1 MTILNLTNRVTLE
14 IICLVLQ
21 GDSGG
26 PVVLQE
32 SDGIYT
38 QVGVVSFVSAAGC
51 QRGFPVGFT
60 RVTSF
65 LSWISLVTGLSFG

>member
-1 MTILNLTNRVTLE
+1 MTILTLTRGVTFK

-26 PVVLQE
+26 ALALQE
-32 SDGIYT
+32 SDGVWT
-38 QVGVVSFVSAAGC
+38 QVGVVSFGAAAGC
-51 QRGFPVGFT
+51 TRGFPVGFA

-65 LSWISLVTGLSFG
+65 LNWISSATGLSFG